1 MLNIKET
8 AALIEKA
15 EQVNRTLHH
24 EVLSQ
29 ELMFLKKEM
38 KALEQAKGFNREVQE
53 MTCEYYT
60 NELNNTLI
68 LLNH

>member
-8 AALIEKA
+8 VALIEKA
-15 EQVNRTLHH
+15 EQVNQTLHH

-29 ELMFLKKEM
+29 ELMLLKREM
-38 KALEQAKGFNREVQE
+38 KALEQAKGFKREIQE
-53 MTCEYYT
+53 MTCEYHT